1 MNIIQN
7 WNNLCSSQSY
17 TKELEDGC
25 QIIKKNFLEKK
36 LFWERHPTIPHI
48 CHKHHKRCLW
58 REKNSYGEF
67 FHVEK
72 FLHMEKKLFRNCA
85 WGDKKTNMRYAVH
98 TMHTMHP
105 PPCKNEN
112 IPNFSQQKNH
122 QQEIFLFFTYL
133 SFSSMRGLIVL
144 TWYSRLERF
153 DCCIS
158 QTARAK
164 LCISTY

>member
-25 QIIKKNFLEKK
+25 QIIKKNCFRNKVILGKTPNHTSY
-36 LFWERHPTIPHI
+36 LSQAPQAV
-48 CHKHHKRCLW
+48 LV
-58 REKNSYGEF
+58 EKNLSCGEI
-67 FHVEK
+67 V
-72 FLHMEKKLFRNCA
+72 EKKLFRNCA
-85 WGDKKTNMRYAVH
+85 CGDKKTNMRYAVH

-144 TWYSRLERF
+144 TWYSTIYTR
-153 DCCIS
+153 
-158 QTARAK
+158 
-164 LCISTY
+164 